1 VALKATSFEKNE
13 VKFMAAQI
21 TVLGLG
27 PGHIAHLSLAGWEV
41 LKKRPYLFMRTKHHP
56 LVEWLKKQ
64 GITGITFDDYYE
76 TSQSFEEVYERIA
89 QRILTEAEKKPL
101 VYAVP
106 GHPLVAEKS
115 VTLILHEAKARGI
128 KTEVISAMSFL
139 DVCCATLQVDPAE
152 GLRVVDGLSIQDQ
165 IIDPSVGNIIMQVY
179 NQLIASEVKLTLLEY
194 YPPDYPVKIL
204 QSIGLPEQ
212 ERIEEYPLYS
222 LDRLTWFDHLTSL
235 FLSPYPKGKR
245 EGCFPLDP
253 LVNIIKTLRG
263 ERGCPWDKEQTQ
275 YSLIRYL
282 LEETYEVI
290 EAILEFDPPKISE
303 ELGDLLLQIVF
314 QAQIAEE
321 KHDFGIGDVIAGI
334 TRKIIQ
340 RHPHV
345 FGPEKEEIK
354 DSAGVSKLWEKIK
367 AQEKG
372 RDKTKSTAKHLPALL
387 RARYIQEKAAKNG
400 FDWPDYHGALAKVNE
415 ELNEVKQAIAAGEK
429 AKIIEEL
436 GDLLFAV
443 VNTARLLDVEAE
455 VALTGTINKFNK
467 RLYYIEKQA
476 RQAGKELTGYSLA
489 ELDDWW
495 EEAKK
500 AEVNGKELT

>member
-1 VALKATSFEKNE
+1 MT
-13 VKFMAAQI
+13 AQI

-27 PGHIAHLSLAGWEV
+27 PGQAAHLSLAGWEV
-41 LKKRPYLFMRTKHHP
+41 LKKRPYLFIRTKRHP

-64 GITGITFDDYYE
+64 GITGVTFDDYYE

-89 QRILTEAEKKPL
+89 QRILTEAEKKSL

-115 VTLILHEAKARGI
+115 VTLILHGAKLRGI
-128 KTEVISAMSFL
+128 KTEIIPAMSFL
-139 DVCCATLQVDPAE
+139 DVCCAALQIDPAE
-152 GLRVVDGLSIQDQ
+152 GLRVVDGLSLPNQP
-165 IIDPSVGNIIMQVY
+165 IDPLVGNIIMQVY

-194 YPPDYPVKIL
+194 YPPEYPVKIL
-204 QSIGLPEQ
+204 QSIGLPKQ
-212 ERIEEYPLYS
+212 ERIEEYPLYF
-222 LDRLTWFDHLTSL
+222 LDRLAWFDHLTSL
-235 FLSPYPKGKR
+235 YLSPYPEGKKER
-245 EGCFPLDP
+245 CFPLDP
-253 LVNIIKTLRG
+253 LVNIIKILRG

-275 YSLIRYL
+275 SSLIRYL
-282 LEETYEVI
+282 LEETYEVV
-290 EAILEFDPPKISE
+290 EAILEFNPPKISE

-321 KHDFGIGDVIAGI
+321 KSDFGIGDVITGI
-334 TRKIIQ
+334 TNKIIQ

-345 FGPEKEEIK
+345 FGPEKEKIK
-354 DSAGVSKLWEKIK
+354 DSADVGKLWEKIK

-372 RDKTKSTAKHLPALL
+372 KDKAKSTAKHLPALL

-400 FDWPDYHGALAKVNE
+400 FDWPDYRGALAKVTE
-415 ELNEVKQAIAAGEK
+415 ELNEVNRAIAAGEK

-443 VNTARLLDVEAE
+443 VNTARLLDIEAE

-467 RLYYIEKQA
+467 RLCYLEKQA
-476 RQAGKELTGYSLA
+476 RQAGKELSGYPLA
-489 ELDDWW
+489 ELDSWW